1 MIFFKAINGRFYPLS
16 RVQSFHLAGSD
27 PDEGTYRVTLT
38 GDGYTDVAVHKA
50 DFDRA
55 LRSAD
60 KSAPTKFIEIMP
72 EEADFVRL
80 AVLNAGVIL
89 DSLSVAGHTELG
101 VDLGRAYQVLL
112 DAGCV
117 DFWHWPGSK
126 EQEE

>member
-16 RVQSFHLAGSD
+16 RVESFWLGESLY
-27 PDEGTYRVTLT
+27 TVVLT
-38 GDGYTDVAVHKA
+38 GDGPTNVVVHKA

-60 KSAPTKFIEIMP
+60 KSASVKFIEIMP

-80 AVLNAGVIL
+80 AVLNAEVIL
-89 DSLSVAGHTELG
+89 DSLSTTGHRELG

-117 DFWHWPGSK
+117 DFWQWPGSK